1 MFFKLVPGG
10 FSDLYKL
17 KKNIG
22 FRNLQEKLEN
32 ASCLQKLD
40 TVAQFFH
47 IFVIVLLLEY
57 KKRATAIDRAS
68 PLNSSAFNSFLS
80 LLSDET
86 VMFR

>member
-1 MFFKLVPGG
+1 MP
-10 FSDLYKL
+10 SEATYIL
-17 KKNIG
+17 KQNEFNG
-22 FRNLQEKLEN
+22 NTLSN
-32 ASCLQKLD
+32 

-80 LLSDET
+80 PLSDET